1 MRCSHFFVLAFIGFV
16 SARTIYDVHAFERL
30 NTTELLALQRSRGM
44 TNAKIL
50 AEGVKR
56 LQPPKPLAS
65 KIVEGKKRRA
75 NPVDT
80 AWKAKRSAPV
90 VSSCGMIWAEDT
102 NLQTRGYLNYGL
114 SFFYRCTLSTSIS
127 RPDTSSIT
135 IISPLCL
142 RGGDR
147 RCWQR
152 S

>member
-1 MRCSHFFVLAFIGFV
+1 MPNKNGALVLYQLIFITPRSLTIAMRCSHFFVLAFIGFV

-75 NPVDT
+75 NPVGT
-80 AWKAKRSAPV
+80 NNGSYLQQSVTPEAHRSTCNQIPHGKPRDLPLSYRMSLLIA
-90 VSSCGMIWAEDT
+90 SSSVPQ
-102 NLQTRGYLNYGL
+102 N
-114 SFFYRCTLSTSIS
+114 
-127 RPDTSSIT
+127 
-135 IISPLCL
+135 
-142 RGGDR
+142 
-147 RCWQR
+147 
-152 S
+152 